1 MVGAR
6 RIFTPG
12 IRGAEAVE
20 RPFPACVPLTS
31 EEFRQ
36 ESQKDAQRG
45 DTVAR
50 WPHSELLV
58 SEKPKVE
65 SGPGAMRKF
74 FRVAKPKLGRK
85 FAWKQTLQ

>member
-1 MVGAR
+1 LLQQNDPVLSFVKRKTKNAKLMRYLDKHFRNHWHIGIPLEMVGVQS

-36 ESQKDAQRG
+36 E
-45 DTVAR
+45 
-50 WPHSELLV
+50 
-58 SEKPKVE
+58 
-65 SGPGAMRKF
+65 
-74 FRVAKPKLGRK
+74 
-85 FAWKQTLQ
+85 